1 MNIMNIDLTPLFQAV
16 IALLAALITARLI
29 PWIKSK
35 TNANQQESLIT
46 AARIAVLAAEQ
57 VFGSGQ
63 GREKLRYALDALKK
77 AGFNLDET
85 IAAEAIEKAVRD
97 LNLFKQIPISAQED
111 MNTHP
116 PEPAQ
121 EESGAGGD
129 FSDQGGDNLDPIFAQ
144 AAAHVVSTQQ
154 GSTSMIQRRFSIG
167 YNRAGRLMDQLEKA
181 GIVGAAQGSK
191 PREVLIQDANSL
203 EILLNKLRSGEV

>member
-1 MNIMNIDLTPLFQAV
+1 MLNIDLTPLFQAV

-97 LNLFKQIPISAQED
+97 LNLFKQFSAGGELTTVTD
-111 MNTHP
+111 PVNESTTTTDTATATTADYWNMNSQTQIQAYNTADARSHP
-116 PEPAQ
+116 PEP
-121 EESGAGGD
+121 EE
-129 FSDQGGDNLDPIFAQ
+129 
-144 AAAHVVSTQQ
+144 
-154 GSTSMIQRRFSIG
+154 
-167 YNRAGRLMDQLEKA
+167 
-181 GIVGAAQGSK
+181 
-191 PREVLIQDANSL
+191 
-203 EILLNKLRSGEV
+203 

>member
-1 MNIMNIDLTPLFQAV
+1 MNIMNLDLTPLFQAV

-97 LNLFKQIPISAQED
+97 LNLIKQIPISAQED

-121 EESGAGGD
+121 EE
-129 FSDQGGDNLDPIFAQ
+129 
-144 AAAHVVSTQQ
+144 
-154 GSTSMIQRRFSIG
+154 
-167 YNRAGRLMDQLEKA
+167 
-181 GIVGAAQGSK
+181 
-191 PREVLIQDANSL
+191 
-203 EILLNKLRSGEV
+203 

>member
-1 MNIMNIDLTPLFQAV
+1 MLNIDLTPLFQAV

-116 PEPAQ
+116 PEPDQ
-121 EESGAGGD
+121 EE
-129 FSDQGGDNLDPIFAQ
+129 
-144 AAAHVVSTQQ
+144 
-154 GSTSMIQRRFSIG
+154 
-167 YNRAGRLMDQLEKA
+167 
-181 GIVGAAQGSK
+181 
-191 PREVLIQDANSL
+191 
-203 EILLNKLRSGEV
+203 